1 MKIRVTTPFRDIN
14 DFSRVFRVGE
24 IIDVTEE
31 RAERIQKLMVGEIVK
46 EEATE
51 TELPLEQPAP
61 EPTPKKKRT
70 RKTAEE

>member
-14 DFSRVFRVGE
+14 DFSRIFRVGE

-46 EEATE
+46 EEAAE